1 MEVNPIIGP
10 MPFGNRLGQGASKS
24 LTDAFHV
31 VDFPTCDQFAEV
43 LAQAAQE
50 TAGVLVGSDTED
62 VCTLKFEQHGHL
74 MQDIGH
80 LVAREKGRP

>member
-1 MEVNPIIGP
+1 MEVDPVIRP
-10 MPFGNRLGQGASKS
+10 ASFGNRLGQGASKS

-31 VDFPTCDQFAEV
+31 VDFSAGDQFAEV

-50 TAGVLVGSDTED
+50 TAGVLVGADTED